1 MGTLDAL
8 IGSAFGTIFGTG
20 YVLGAAIFIFFA
32 YVAFKSGMSTSALA
46 FMGVLLLGF
55 TTLLGYTDPVIYGI
69 VLVVGG
75 FFFWRMTMQVS
86 G

>member
-32 YVAFKSGMSTSALA
+32 YVAFKSGVPTSGLMFLA
-46 FMGVLLLGF
+46 MLLLGTMF
-55 TTLLGYTDPVIYGI
+55 VLSYVNALVYGAA
-69 VLVVGG
+69 LVVGAW
-75 FFFWRMTMQVS
+75 FVYRAFLAVS